1 MLVVVRE
8 DLDVFEAR
16 RTARRLAVEIGFDV
30 QAREELAI
38 AVSELASNI
47 IKYGIAGDILFE
59 RVKAERWGSGIRVTA
74 RDTGPPIADVTLAI
88 RDGYSDTGPIDP
100 LQMKGRKGF
109 GCGLGAVV
117 RFSDWFEYRAGEG
130 EKRICIVRYARRP
143 PANQRGV
150 AP

>member
-1 MLVVVRE
+1 MLVTVRE

-16 RTARRLAVEIGFDV
+16 RTARRLAVELGFDK

-47 IKYGIAGDILFE
+47 VKYGVAGDIRFE
-59 RVKAERWGSGIRVTA
+59 KVKADRWGNGLRVTA
-74 RDTGPPIADVTLAI
+74 RDIGPPIADLTLAL

-100 LQMKGRKGF
+100 LDLRTRKGI

-117 RFSDWFEYRAGEG
+117 RFSDSFEYVPGEG
-130 EKRICIVRYARRP
+130 DKRISIVRYARRP
-143 PANQRGV
+143 PAHK
-150 AP
+150 ASK

>member
-1 MLVVVRE
+1 MLVLVRE

-16 RTARRLAVEIGFDV
+16 RTARRLAVEVGFDI
-30 QAREELAI
+30 QGREELAI

-47 IKYGIAGDILFE
+47 VKYGIAGDMLFE
-59 RVKAERWGSGIRVTA
+59 KVRAERWGNGLRVTA
-74 RDTGPPIADVTLAI
+74 RDIGPPIVNLALAV

-100 LQMKGRKGF
+100 SQLRYRKGF

-117 RFSDWFEYRAGEG
+117 RFSDSFEYAPGEG

-143 PANQRGV
+143 PPQKAM
-150 AP
+150 P

>member
-1 MLVVVRE
+1 MLVLVRD

-16 RTARRLAVEIGFDV
+16 RVARRLAAELGFDL

-47 IKYGIAGDILFE
+47 VKYGISGDIRFE
-59 RVKAERWGSGIRVTA
+59 KVRVEPWGNGVRVTA
-74 RDTGPPIADVTLAI
+74 RDIGPPIADLSLAV
-88 RDGYSDTGPIDP
+88 RDGYSDKGSIDP
-100 LQMKGRKGF
+100 FQLHRRKGF

-117 RFSDWFEYRAGEG
+117 RFSDSFEYQPGQG

-143 PANQRGV
+143 PPGHAGV
-150 AP
+150 T